1 MDSVIRPQKGNISQ
15 KFPKDPIK
23 FLFTKL
29 LYWNHVQCPDVK
41 KTTFSVKVLTMAK
54 ASLTQ
59 MEKIISL
66 LHKSSF
72 VKRNRNRGK
81 FSSYTFGPA
90 GVLTSRNL
98 NQLLWDSLVTSQ
110 IDTYPVENSV
120 FRNTDEPKQLRSN
133 LSQEINIEILSS
145 TGINSEIL
153 STTIINSEILSSTEI
168 NSEIFSS
175 VQTSIVLQY
184 FCSPSSALQS
194 FDQWIQ
200 QRLLWWRKETTTVK
214 LQCANGN
221 KSYTPHLIECS
232 TVLEHC
238 LMACLCDAYTESTA
252 QTGKKSLPTEKLNLH
267 PKIAPYKLSIVIE
280 DQFIRNDMM
289 GLPYTAILSEGTLDS
304 GTIELRNKD
313 TTLKSTKQEI
323 VVSNKD
329 TQVLEVG
336 SVYFNPPK
344 QEIVVSNKD
353 TQVLEVGSV
362 YFNQQK
368 QEIVVSNK
376 DTQVLEASSVY
387 FNPPKQ
393 EIVVSNKDTQVL
405 EVGSVYFNQQKQ
417 EIVVSNK
424 DTQVLEVG
432 SVYFNQPKQEIVVS
446 NKDTQVLEVGSVY
459 FNQPKQEIVV
469 SNKDTQVLE
478 AGSVYFNPPKQE
490 IVVSN
495 KDTQVLEADSVYFN
509 QPKQE
514 IVVSNKDTQVL
525 EVGSVYFNQPKQEI
539 VVSNKDTQV
548 LEAGSVYFNA
558 PKQMSKNAHG
568 YWK

>member
-1 MDSVIRPQKGNISQ
+1 
-15 KFPKDPIK
+15 
-23 FLFTKL
+23 
-29 LYWNHVQCPDVK
+29 
-41 KTTFSVKVLTMAK
+41 MAK

-133 LSQEINIEILSS
+133 LSQGTLKHLPDILQLVNYTLPFAIVQRGQTFPESLA
-145 TGINSEIL
+145 TQYDDKFL
-153 STTIINSEILSSTEI
+153 
-168 NSEIFSS
+168 FDSS

-200 QRLLWWRKETTTVK
+200 QRLLWWRKYASDPAQISCSELQTLNENTSRAFIQCQFPWGQDNVEEIISRGSNPVSDLQETTKVK

-238 LMACLCDAYTESTA
+238 LMACLCDAYTESAA

-267 PKIAPYKLSIVIE
+267 PKIAPYKLSIVSSSKSRSNEIQEVASYLNKDLRNAGIDVFHAKDSLSVE

-313 TTLKSTKQEI
+313 TTLKEKIHLTQLKEI
-323 VVSNKD
+323 I
-329 TQVLEVG
+329 L
-336 SVYFNPPK
+336 
-344 QEIVVSNKD
+344 
-353 TQVLEVGSV
+353 
-362 YFNQQK
+362 
-368 QEIVVSNK
+368 
-376 DTQVLEASSVY
+376 
-387 FNPPKQ
+387 
-393 EIVVSNKDTQVL
+393 
-405 EVGSVYFNQQKQ
+405 
-417 EIVVSNK
+417 
-424 DTQVLEVG
+424 
-432 SVYFNQPKQEIVVS
+432 
-446 NKDTQVLEVGSVY
+446 
-459 FNQPKQEIVV
+459 
-469 SNKDTQVLE
+469 
-478 AGSVYFNPPKQE
+478 
-490 IVVSN
+490 
-495 KDTQVLEADSVYFN
+495 
-509 QPKQE
+509 
-514 IVVSNKDTQVL
+514 
-525 EVGSVYFNQPKQEI
+525 
-539 VVSNKDTQV
+539 
-548 LEAGSVYFNA
+548 
-558 PKQMSKNAHG
+558 KNIEF
-568 YWK
+568 